1 MVPERSIRV
10 LVVDDYAP
18 FRDFVRTA
26 LQKLPELQIID
37 EASDGLEAAQKA
49 QQLQPELILLD
60 IGLPKLSGIEAA
72 RRIREHSPVPKILF
86 VSEYRAWDIAKE
98 ALRSGGDGYVVKSN
112 AANELLLA
120 VQSVLQGKPFLS
132 VRLTDRDSRASQND
146 HAEAIRRCHEVAF
159 CADDISVV
167 DSYARF
173 IEYGLRIGDAVIV
186 IATEAH
192 RASLLSR
199 LEADGVNVAAAIEQ
213 GSCVLLDA
221 ADMLSRLSVND
232 MPDPVRC
239 AKVIG
244 NLVTDAAKGVQGGHG
259 RVAVCGEIAPTLLSN
274 GNTEGA
280 MHLEHLWDKITR
292 PYRVHTL
299 CVYLLGTSQRKQ
311 GNPIFER
318 ICAEH
323 SAIYSR

>member
-1 MVPERSIRV
+1 MVAGKSIRV

-26 LQKLPELQIID
+26 LQDLPELQIVD

-60 IGLPKLSGIEAA
+60 ISLPKLSGIEAA
-72 RRIREHSPVPKILF
+72 RRIRQDSPLSKILF

-120 VQSVLQGKPFLS
+120 VQSVLQRKPFLS
-132 VRLTDRDSRASQND
+132 VRLTGHDSRASQND
-146 HAEAIRRCHEVAF
+146 HAEAIRHCHEVAF
-159 CADDISVV
+159 YADDISVV
-167 DSYARF
+167 DRYARF

-192 RASLLSR
+192 RARLLSR
-199 LEADGVNVAAAIEQ
+199 LEADGVNVAAAIQQ

-221 ADMLSRLSVND
+221 TDMLARLTVND
-232 MPDPVRC
+232 LPDPVRC

-244 NLVTDAAKGVQGGHG
+244 NLVTDAAKRVTGGDG

-274 GNTEGA
+274 GNAEGA
-280 MHLEHLWDKITR
+280 MRLEHLWDEITR
-292 PYRVHTL
+292 RYGVHTL
-299 CVYLLGTSQRKQ
+299 CVYLLATSQRKQ

>member
-1 MVPERSIRV
+1 MPERSIRV

-72 RRIREHSPVPKILF
+72 RRIREDSPVPKILF
-86 VSEYRAWDIAKE
+86 VSEYRTWDIAKE

-112 AANELLLA
+112 AANELLPA

-132 VRLTDRDSRASQND
+132 VRLTDHDSRASQND
-146 HAEAIRRCHEVAF
+146 QAGATGHCHEVAF

-167 DSYARF
+167 DGYARF

-186 IATEAH
+186 IATETH

-221 ADMLSRLSVND
+221 TDLLSRVTVND

-239 AKVIG
+239 AEVIG
-244 NLVTDAAKGVQGGHG
+244 NLVRDAAKGVKGGHG

-274 GNTEGA
+274 GNAEGA
-280 MHLEHLWDKITR
+280 MCLEHLWDEITR
-292 PYRVHTL
+292 PYGVHTL